1 MANTLKLVESPSG
14 TGHLVPKGGGEAIEV
29 RYRLS
34 VYRNMLHAGNS
45 EYIPGLLQIQGEVC
59 KPGNAIFTIQNVG
72 KYFTLSLE
80 DGRRLDFF
88 FRDQNGSITSTG
100 SGLYSNPA

>member
-14 TGHLVPKGGGEAIEV
+14 TGHLVPKGGGEDVEV
-29 RYRLS
+29 RYRLF
-34 VYRNMLHAGNS
+34 VYRKMLDAGNG
-45 EYIPGLLQIQGEVC
+45 EYIPGMLQIQGEIY
-59 KPGNAIFTIQNVG
+59 KPGDAIFTIQNVG

-88 FRDQNGSITSTG
+88 FRDQDGSIANNG
-100 SGLYSNPA
+100 PGLYSNPA